1 MRTETSGATGF
12 TNPEGGSLGVFHVF
26 RFVLSY
32 KPNFFYFKIPFIH
45 IFDFGL

>member
-1 MRTETSGATGF
+1 MRTEISEATGI
-12 TNPEGGSLGVFHVF
+12 TNPEGGSVGIFHVF

-32 KPNFFYFKIPFIH
+32 KHNLSHFKIPFIH